1 MSGLPRLVRTT
12 LSMFF
17 FAKNPDR
24 RVATALKKKRERRP
38 GCAPVAPGNRASRQR
53 GSVITIYSFSFGKR
67 QILMSHRFP
76 SSLTDLPRL

>member
-1 MSGLPRLVRTT
+1 
-12 LSMFF
+12 MFF

-24 RVATALKKKRERRP
+24 RVATGLKKKRERRP

-67 QILMSHRFP
+67 QILNMSHRFP